1 MCVSSQVCKDNVEML
16 FEIMQSDI
24 DYTVKTNVII
34 SIGDLFKRFPNLMGQ
49 YSNRVFR
56 LLQDSQLP
64 VRYQS
69 LMVISHLVLNDMIK
83 LKEDIVDVSFL
94 LNDSNPVIKDMVK
107 VFL

>member
-1 MCVSSQVCKDNVEML
+1 
-16 FEIMQSDI
+16 
-24 DYTVKTNVII
+24 
-34 SIGDLFKRFPNLMGQ
+34 MGQ

-94 LNDSNPVIKDMVK
+94 LNDSNQVIKDMVK